1 MAPSTDTRGGGR
13 FSLWCLAEAAEV
25 LSKRLCVLM
34 DLPFPVLREEIFLG
48 LLSVP
53 VSSLSA
59 GFSSAPCG
67 RSVGGKKGTPR
78 TLPCHSACPSAPL
91 TLLPRVFLGLDAA
104 GIWVAERAL
113 ERNGL
118 LCLDQKQSLSLICL
132 TPSFIS
138 IYILNAVI
146 L

>member
-1 MAPSTDTRGGGR
+1 MAPNMDTQGGGR

-34 DLPFPVLREEIFLG
+34 DLPFPVLREIFLG

-59 GFSSAPCG
+59 GFSSTPCG

-104 GIWVAERAL
+104 GIWVAEHGL

-118 LCLDQKQSLSLICL
+118 FCLEQKQSLSLICL

-138 IYILNAVI
+138 LYILNAVI